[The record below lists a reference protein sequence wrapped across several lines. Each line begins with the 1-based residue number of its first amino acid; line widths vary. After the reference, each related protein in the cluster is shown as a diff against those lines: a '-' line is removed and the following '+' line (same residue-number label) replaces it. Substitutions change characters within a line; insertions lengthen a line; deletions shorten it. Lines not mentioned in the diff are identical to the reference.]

1 MLTVKDGVKTMLVLS
16 VLSVDV
22 PDSYAMN
29 TAPDGVLP
37 LKENEADAW
46 LVVPLTC
53 V

>member
-22 PDSYAMN
+22 PDSYGMK

-37 LKENEADAW
+37 LKLNEADAW
-46 LVVPLTC
+46 LVVPET
-53 V
+53 

>member
-22 PDSYAMN
+22 PDSEAMK

-37 LKENEADAW
+37 LKENEADA
-46 LVVPLTC
+46 
-53 V
+53 